1 MQLHSIPRRSFNSS
15 PADRA
20 PINWRRGMFRVW
32 ILTSVAWIM
41 SWAIYLIMYTLGG
54 RTEPKDFLVI
64 PVLLFGPPVALL
76 IFGAATAWSF
86 RGFKPEEAP
95 AEEQP

>member
-1 MQLHSIPRRSFNSS
+1 
-15 PADRA
+15 
-20 PINWRRGMFRVW
+20 
-32 ILTSVAWIM
+32 
-41 SWAIYLIMYTLGG
+41 MYTLGG

-64 PVLLFGPPVALL
+64 PVLLLGPPVALL

-86 RGFKPEEAP
+86 RGFKPDEAP